1 MIASYSIKD
10 LQGCKTY
17 DDNPTFKTNKTAET
31 GNATMQGLT
40 KLLLCKIK
48 QVFTAIKQQNII
60 SKPNKFNKKRG
71 MLNYEGF

>member
-1 MIASYSIKD
+1 MKNNF
-10 LQGCKTY
+10 T
-17 DDNPTFKTNKTAET
+17 
-31 GNATMQGLT
+31 GLT